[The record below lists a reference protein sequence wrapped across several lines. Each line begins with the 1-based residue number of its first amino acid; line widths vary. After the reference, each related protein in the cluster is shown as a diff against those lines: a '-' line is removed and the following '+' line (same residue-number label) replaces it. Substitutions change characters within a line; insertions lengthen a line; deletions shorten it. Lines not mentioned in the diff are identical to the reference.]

1 MLKVLIGI
9 PVMDNVEITRTCLQ
23 YLEKY
28 TETERLGLEVSLLI
42 IDNGSQED
50 IFGLLRNE
58 FEPVLILISG
68 VDIVW
73 EISLLVELWSMFM
86 MKKLVSCIFIEMK
99 WHGLM

>member
-9 PVMDNVEITRTCLQ
+9 PVLDNVEITRTCLQ

-58 FEPVLILISG
+58 FEPTSVSPFYLRNPINLGVALSG
-68 VDIVW
+68 T
-73 EISLLVELWSMFM
+73 
-86 MKKLVSCIFIEMK
+86 KY
-99 WHGLM
+99 